1 MSIDFKPAFT
11 SEGTYAPDLLVGGDH
26 PIRTL
31 GITIASGQNLLRG
44 ALLGKVTA
52 TGKFILSLSAASDGS
67 QNPVGIL
74 GEDVNATGGDVVS
87 FEYVA
92 GDFNSRKVTFGT
104 GHTVAS
110 VREVLHAR
118 SIYLHDAVPA

>member
-1 MSIDFKPAFT
+1 MAYDFKPGFT
-11 SEGTYAPDLLVGGDH
+11 NEGSTSDDLLVGGDH

-31 GITIASGQNLLRG
+31 GVTIASGQNLLRG

-74 GEDVNATGGDVVS
+74 GEDVNATDGDVVS

-110 VREVLHAR
+110 VRELLHAR
-118 SIYLHDAVPA
+118 SIYLHDAIPA